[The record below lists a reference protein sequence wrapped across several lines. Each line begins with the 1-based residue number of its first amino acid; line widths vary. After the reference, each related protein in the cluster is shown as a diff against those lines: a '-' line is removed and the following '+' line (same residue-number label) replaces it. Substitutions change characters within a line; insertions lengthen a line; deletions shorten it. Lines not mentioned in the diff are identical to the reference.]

1 MNLDRKT
8 FLRSLGAGAL
18 GVFLMIGGFVALIA
32 NMRDD
37 RDGNDDDGAVV

>member
-18 GVFLMIGGFVALIA
+18 GLLATRAL
-32 NMRDD
+32 
-37 RDGNDDDGAVV
+37 G